1 MNRKIVLEKAGV
13 MTTIT
18 MFVTAVFLLLLSF
31 SGGAAFRVAEIS
43 IPFVF
48 FGVNFFLLAV
58 PGKKMPKTAFR
69 ILLLCVNLALT
80 AGSAILLLKL

>member
-31 SGGAAFRVAEIS
+31 SGGTAFRVAEIS

-58 PGKKMPKTAFR
+58 PGKRMPKTAFR
-69 ILLLCVNLALT
+69 ILLLCVNFALT
-80 AGSAILLLKL
+80 AGYAILLLKL